1 MRKFLQW
8 TTAIASAVLL
18 SACSTSAL
26 YKNVKTEETFRRIQ
40 DTNPQDLGI
49 NAVAY
54 SYKVTGNAKIDALS
68 ISMMSGDR
76 LRLTYSK
83 AGKPQFT
90 YIMNKEKSC
99 RLDAA
104 GKNAEALSPAAAA
117 TLKFFYD
124 INFKDPAKAAEYIA
138 LQDVKPIAEGEGK
151 NKKEYYI
158 FDITP
163 KKIYG
168 LEKIVLKVNAATR
181 QVAAIDFQYPEND
194 QDMVISNTYK
204 DVTVK
209 SGLTVAQVIESSFL
223 GEKTT
228 YKLTEFAIN
237 RSVKAADFNVPEI
250 EVKPADKD
258 AKKAK

>member
-1 MRKFLQW
+1 MRKFLRW
-8 TTAIASAVLL
+8 TTAVASTVLL
-18 SACSTSAL
+18 SACSTHAL
-26 YKNVKTEETFRRIQ
+26 YKDMETQETFLRIQ

-54 SYKVTGNAKIDALS
+54 SYEVTGNAAIDALS

-90 YIMNKEKSC
+90 YIMNKKKSC

-104 GKNAEALSPAAAA
+104 GKNAEILSPAATA

-124 INFKDPAKAAEYIA
+124 INFKTPAKTAEHIALRDVKTVAAE
-138 LQDVKPIAEGEGK
+138 KGK
-151 NKKEYYI
+151 NKKKYYI

-168 LEKIVLKVNAATR
+168 LKKIILNVDASTR
-181 QVAAIDFQYPEND
+181 HIAAINFQYPGDE
-194 QDMVISNTYK
+194 QDMVISNIYK
-204 DVTVK
+204 DVTIK
-209 SGLTVAQVIESSFL
+209 SGLTVAQIIESSFL
-223 GEKTT
+223 GEKAT

-237 RSVKAADFNVPEI
+237 PSVKAADFNVPEI
-250 EVKPADKD
+250 EIKPADKD
-258 AKKAK
+258 VKKTK